1 MRAIIKEMRSNV
13 VDAIRSGTV
22 GNTGWLAS
30 GLLLSGIVGAIS
42 SAIFARYLGIVGF
55 GVLTL
60 TFSVMNLFTDLADL
74 GLVSSIVR
82 FGSESLSK
90 GDRRR
95 FDAVVGVVFRFKV
108 ILGGTILLVAWL
120 FVPAL
125 AGYVFGHVDE
135 KVAFYCRL
143 GLIAAALNVVANIF
157 PAIFQAMQEFRTASL
172 VGASR
177 FVGKLVMIFACM
189 GLASEWSVS
198 LGVGIEIASLALLV
212 VVSYA
217 FSPIRRFSFFHRDK
231 PLERQILDFNRWIAL
246 SQAIALLG
254 GRLDVFFVGG
264 LADARALGLYSAAS
278 KVAALV
284 NLLMYSYMT
293 VLLPDFSSNT
303 STGMLRGKFKHAVII
318 VVILGMGVGLLAIV
332 ASPLVRILFGKDFAE
347 SAPLLQIMCIG
358 MTFMVLSYP
367 MNATFFALKKSH
379 IFPLMSGVSLL
390 AFISANLYFIPRIGV
405 TGAAV
410 AFSVGGVVTFIT
422 AAVALVVLKGKRLL
436 HFSAVSE

>member
-1 MRAIIKEMRSNV
+1 MRAMFSAVRSNV
-13 VDAIRSGTV
+13 VNAIKSTTV

-30 GLLLSGIVGAIS
+30 GLLVSGIVGAIS
-42 SAIFARYLGIVGF
+42 SAIFARYLGLAGF

-90 GDRRR
+90 GDKSR
-95 FDAVVGVVFRFKV
+95 FESVLGVVLRFKV
-108 ILGGTILLVAWL
+108 ILAGTILLCAWL

-143 GLIAAALNVVANIF
+143 GLIAAALNVVANVF
-157 PAIFQAMQEFRTASL
+157 PAIFQAMQQFRTSAL

-177 FVGKLVMIFACM
+177 FVAKLVMIFACM
-189 GLASEWSVS
+189 GLVSEWSVS
-198 LGVGIEIASLALLV
+198 LGLGIEISSLALLV
-212 VVSYA
+212 VVSFA
-217 FSPIRRFSFFHRDK
+217 FSPVRRFLFFLRDK

-284 NLLMYSYMT
+284 NVLMYSYMT
-293 VLLPDFSSNT
+293 VLLPEFSSNV
-303 STGMLRGKFKHAVII
+303 STGMLRGKFKHAVVI
-318 VVILGMGVGLLAIV
+318 VTIMAIGVGVLGLIAT
-332 ASPLVRILFGKDFAE
+332 PLVLVLFGKDFGE

-367 MNATFFALKKSH
+367 MNATFFALNKSH
-379 IFPLMSGVSLL
+379 VFPLMSGISLL

-410 AFSVGGVVTFIT
+410 AFSVGGAVTFLT
-422 AAVALVVLKGKRLL
+422 AAVALFVLKGKRLL
-436 HFSAVSE
+436 HISATEE